1 MRSSLLRQF
10 QKPAVGQ
17 RSIAVEQLF
26 HRSPPLV
33 WIARFEWFLAGAALF
48 PPLLSQCIG
57 LHPLHIGLVV
67 LSDIFKVGKQESIL
81 VVDRVVADAALVN
94 HCQHARPHGSME
106 FFVFLVFFWKQADD

>member
-1 MRSSLLRQF
+1 MRSSLLHRF
-10 QKPAVGQ
+10 PKPAAGR

-33 WIARFEWFLAGAALF
+33 WLAGFEWFLAGAALF

-67 LSDIFKVGKQESIL
+67 LSDIFEVGKQDPVL
-81 VVDRVVADAALVN
+81 VVDRIVADAALVD
-94 HCQHARPHGSME
+94 HRQHTRPNGRME
-106 FFVFLVFFWKQADD
+106 FFVFLVFFGK